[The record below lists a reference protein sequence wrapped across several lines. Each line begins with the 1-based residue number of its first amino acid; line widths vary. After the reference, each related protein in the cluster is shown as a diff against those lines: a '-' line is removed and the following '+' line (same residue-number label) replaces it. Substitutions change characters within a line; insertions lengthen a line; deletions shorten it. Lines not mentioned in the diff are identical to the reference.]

1 MKFPLVTWYCLEL
14 ERGPLESGGEHGYAI
29 WGQADVSAVII
40 PVIFA
45 RLDSRRLPGKV
56 LEPLLDGKCII
67 DELLVQ
73 LGMLA
78 KQVPCV
84 AEPVIATTSRTV
96 DEPVVHRAR
105 LKGITAITD
114 HFAPLKRLR
123 VIAAT
128 NPHCWLWRVNADSP
142 LLLQPLIEYAA
153 AQLSIVDDQ
162 VQVITN
168 LVDRS
173 FPYGVSLEMF
183 RAAMINAINMDQAT
197 QEQLEHI
204 TPVTQQ
210 LLPSAIRGVTAND
223 LGLSRFDPSVRLTID
238 DVTDAGFFRALWADP
253 DFQRTRPGSVERVD
267 YAYKRRLSGAT

>member
-1 MKFPLVTWYCLEL
+1 M
-14 ERGPLESGGEHGYAI
+14 
-29 WGQADVSAVII
+29 SAVII

-73 LGMLA
+73 LGLIA
-78 KQVPCV
+78 EQVPGV
-84 AEPVIATTSRTV
+84 TEPVIATTARAV
-96 DEPVVHRAR
+96 DEPLVHKAR
-105 LKGITAITD
+105 LEGITAIAD

-123 VIAAT
+123 AIAAA

-153 AQLSIVDDQ
+153 AQLPMMDDQ

-183 RAAMINAINMDQAT
+183 RAAMINGIDPDEAT
-197 QEQLEHI
+197 EEQLEHI

-210 LLPSAIRGVTAND
+210 LPPSAIHGMTAHD
-223 LGLSRFDPSVRLTID
+223 LGLSRFDPSIRLTID
-238 DVTDAGFFRALWADP
+238 DAADAGFFRALWADP
-253 DFQRTRPGSVERVD
+253 DFQRTRPGSVERVN
-267 YAYKRRLSGAT
+267 YAHNRRRSGET